1 MSVLLLAIAYPL
13 TIAVL
18 FYLAFLRP
26 VQQQQKKQRRALA
39 SLRVGD
45 EVLTQAGFIARI
57 KEVRVPEGKGPT
69 GPRLGLDRQ
78 GGSYVLVEAD
88 TSQLPAGT
96 NVDDAMNG
104 AKTIIEKR
112 INGVGVSETEVTR
125 EGASRLAIQL
135 PGIDPAQASDLIGK
149 TALLE

>member
-26 VQQQQKKQRRALA
+26 VQQHQKKQRQELA

-69 GPRLGLDRQ
+69 ELVLDLGGIEVRAYASAIVQRLHPE
-78 GGSYVLVEAD
+78 EAAEA
-88 TSQLPAGT
+88 SPAEA
-96 NVDDAMNG
+96 VQ
-104 AKTIIEKR
+104 
-112 INGVGVSETEVTR
+112 EVR
-125 EGASRLAIQL
+125 G
-135 PGIDPAQASDLIGK
+135 
-149 TALLE
+149 